1 MKMSSLPFP
10 TVIHNIDGA
19 NIFVSEI
26 VNMAPVEGQIPVFF
40 FFISEPNWKVFAF
53 PEEYSTGINHF
64 NENRNNPIT
73 PSKYVHAGLKC
84 CDDRFAFNSQYI
96 FHALD

>member
-1 MKMSSLPFP
+1 MFSLPFP

-19 NIFVSEI
+19 TIFLSET
-26 VNMAPVEGQIPVFF
+26 VNMVPVFF
-40 FFISEPNWKVFAF
+40 FFILEPNWKVFAF
-53 PEEYSTGINHF
+53 PDEYSTGINHF

>member
-1 MKMSSLPFP
+1 MFSLPFP

-19 NIFVSEI
+19 NIFLSET
-26 VNMAPVEGQIPVFF
+26 VNMVPVFF
-40 FFISEPNWKVFAF
+40 FFFILEPNWKVFAYTD
-53 PEEYSTGINHF
+53 EYSTGINHF